1 MTDRLYERIYLVV
14 KHVPP
19 GKVTTYGQIAN
30 IVGECSARMVG
41 YAMAALKPG
50 SDVPW
55 HRVINSKGKISL
67 RHDGVED
74 QMQRHL
80 LESEGVQFDANGK
93 IDLEKFGWSGPDLK
107 WLVEKG
113 FYCRCLD

>member
-1 MTDRLYERIYLVV
+1 MTDRLYEQIYRIVR
-14 KHVPP
+14 HVPP
-19 GKVTTYGQIAN
+19 GKVTTYGQVAN

-41 YAMAALKPG
+41 YAMAALNPG

-67 RHDGVED
+67 RNDGVAD

-80 LESEGVQFDANGK
+80 LESEGVQFNVNGK
-93 IDLEKFGWSGPDLK
+93 IHLDKFGWSGPDLK

-113 FYCRCLD
+113 FYT